1 MKKLFI
7 IISVLMASAL
17 AADAQSVTTI
27 SGEQLENVPSAHLP
41 QALAGQILG
50 LGTLE
55 GSSEPGYA
63 GITSFVRGIS
73 TLSNNSPLFV
83 VDGVIMQDYNIDY
96 ITPEEIESISLLKD
110 AAAAAIYGHKAA
122 NGVIVITTKQGRAGK
137 TAVRITADYS
147 LQQVGTKPLRLSAEE
162 YTGLR
167 KQAWIN
173 AGSIGDFQVGSG
185 DNDWYDRYVRD
196 VASMQRAGVS
206 ITGGAE
212 KIKVY
217 TNINF
222 MNQTSILRQET
233 KAYKTQP
240 RKTWVDF
247 RAKVDV
253 DITDWISA
261 DVQISGNIQN
271 NRMASQDKYD
281 DAIYNSIFNIPV
293 TMEGP
298 LTESGEV
305 ATMQNVPYPAYGLLN
320 RSGYTKMASA
330 YLFTSA
336 GLKFDFSS
344 LVKGLSI
351 SGRLAYQSSN
361 DRYNRSLQDFSRFYY
376 DYMTGEYK
384 QLGSELN
391 TNITNSVA
399 GTYQYAI
406 DYIASIDWK
415 RNFGQH
421 GVGARAY
428 SYYTEELTDI
438 MEADYP
444 SAGMPYYTH
453 TLGVQLTYDW
463 ADKVNAGVTLG
474 INGSDAFAR
483 RNRYVL
489 APTAYVSWKALD
501 WMKVRASGGIASSD
515 QFSTDYLRYLYLDY
529 IKKDGTMVLE
539 GNPDLMPELRKE
551 VNLGFDFTLPAGFS
565 ITADVFARRLDNM
578 LINLGTIVPSYQGM
592 GDTAHKYVND
602 GSLSNYGFE
611 LSLAWQKNFGDWH
624 LGVVAQWAH
633 SSNKVLDAGEVAYP
647 DGFKYA
653 HRIEGYPAGQIFGYE
668 TDGYISTEAELNE
681 YKVKYAELGIPVLGD
696 FKYKDLNGDNVINNK
711 DLAPIGKGSCPTDF
725 ASLRLSGGWKNLEV
739 DLLFY
744 GAFGYYGQVAYN
756 TDLSANG
763 IYNDLH
769 LGAWTPER
777 HAAGE
782 KITAPALRYG
792 TDTPSGEINDWN
804 VENRSFFRLK
814 NASVSYRTGCVK
826 WVLSGHNLFTVS
838 AMKSKVIDPETGSM
852 TSLPVFRVFNFGV
865 KIDF

>member
-1 MKKLFI
+1 MKKFI
-7 IISVLMASAL
+7 MIISVILGSVLTAG
-17 AADAQSVTTI
+17 AQSVTTI
-27 SGEQLENVPSAHLP
+27 SGDQLENVPSAHLP

-55 GSSEPGYA
+55 GSSELGYA
-63 GITSFVRGIS
+63 GITSYVRGIS
-73 TLSNNSPLFV
+73 SLSSSTPLFV
-83 VDGVIMQDYNIDY
+83 VDGVIMQEYNIDY

-122 NGVIVITTKQGRAGK
+122 NGVIVINTKHGSAGK
-137 TAVRITADYS
+137 TAVRVTADYS
-147 LQQVGTKPLRLSAEE
+147 LQQIGTKPLRLSAGE
-162 YTGLR
+162 YTDLR
-167 KQAWIN
+167 QQAWKN
-173 AGSIGDFQVGSG
+173 AGSIGEFQVGAG

-206 ITGGAE
+206 ISGGAE

-222 MNQTSILRQET
+222 MNQTSILKQET
-233 KAYKTQP
+233 DAYRTQP

-253 DITDWISA
+253 NISDWIAA
-261 DVQISGNIQN
+261 DVQISGNVQN
-271 NRMASQDKYD
+271 NRLAGEDKFDNELYG
-281 DAIYNSIFNIPV
+281 SIFNIPA

-298 LTESGEV
+298 VTESGDV
-305 ATMQNVPYPAYGLLN
+305 ATMPNVADPTYGMLN

-336 GLKFDFSS
+336 GLKFDLSS
-344 LVKGLSI
+344 LVDGLSI

-376 DYMTGEYK
+376 DFVTGDYK
-384 QLGSELN
+384 QLGGELN
-391 TNITNSVA
+391 TNITNSVT

-406 DYIASIDWK
+406 DYIASIDWN
-415 RNFGQH
+415 RTFGQH

-428 SYYTEELTDI
+428 SYYTEELTNI

-453 TLGVQLTYDW
+453 TMGVQLTYDW
-463 ADKVNAGVTLG
+463 AKKVNAGVTLG

-483 RNRYVL
+483 GNRYVL
-489 APTAYVSWKALD
+489 APTAYVSWKALE
-501 WMKVRASGGIASSD
+501 WMNVRASGGVASSD
-515 QFSTDYLRYLYLDY
+515 QFSTNYLRYLYLDY
-529 IKKDGTMVLE
+529 IKKDGTMVVE
-539 GNPDLMPELRKE
+539 GNPDLRPELRKE
-551 VNLGFDFTLPAGFS
+551 ANLGFDFTLPAGFS
-565 ITADVFARRLDNM
+565 ITADAFVRRLDNM
-578 LINLGTIVPSYQGM
+578 LINLGTTVPSFQGM
-592 GDTAHKYVND
+592 GNNAHRYVND

-624 LGVVAQWAH
+624 LGVEAQWAH
-633 SSNKVLDAGEVAYP
+633 SSNKVLDAGEAAYP
-647 DGFKYA
+647 AGFAYA
-653 HRIEGYPAGQIFGYE
+653 HRIEGYPAGQIFGYL
-668 TDGYISTEAELNE
+668 TDGYISTEAELSE
-681 YKVKYAELGIPVLGD
+681 YKAKYAELGVPVLGD

-711 DLAPIGKGSCPTDF
+711 DMAPIGRGSCPTDF

-744 GAFGYYGQVAYN
+744 GAFGYYGQVEYN
-756 TDLSANG
+756 TDLTANG

-826 WVLSGHNLFTVS
+826 WVVSGHNLFTVS
-838 AMKSKVIDPETGSM
+838 AMRSKRIDPETGSM
-852 TSLPVFRVFNFGV
+852 TALPAFRVFNFGV

>member
-1 MKKLFI
+1 MKKFI
-7 IISVLMASAL
+7 MIISVILGSVLTAG
-17 AADAQSVTTI
+17 AQSVTTI
-27 SGEQLENVPSAHLP
+27 SGDQLENVPSAHLP

-55 GSSEPGYA
+55 GSSELGYA
-63 GITSFVRGIS
+63 GITSYVRGIS
-73 TLSNNSPLFV
+73 SLSSSTPLFV
-83 VDGVIMQDYNIDY
+83 VDGVIMQEYNIDY

-122 NGVIVITTKQGRAGK
+122 NGVIVINTKHGSAGK
-137 TAVRITADYS
+137 TAVRVTADYS
-147 LQQVGTKPLRLSAEE
+147 LQQIGTKPLRLSAGE
-162 YTGLR
+162 YTDLR
-167 KQAWIN
+167 QQAWKN
-173 AGSIGDFQVGSG
+173 AGSIGEFQVGAG

-206 ITGGAE
+206 ISGGAE

-222 MNQTSILRQET
+222 MNQTSILKQET
-233 KAYKTQP
+233 DAYRTQP

-253 DITDWISA
+253 NISDWIAA
-261 DVQISGNIQN
+261 DVQISGNVQN
-271 NRMASQDKYD
+271 NRLAGEDKFDNELYG
-281 DAIYNSIFNIPV
+281 SIFNIPA

-298 LTESGEV
+298 VTESGDV
-305 ATMQNVPYPAYGLLN
+305 ATMPNVADPTYGMLN

-336 GLKFDFSS
+336 GLKFDLSS
-344 LVKGLSI
+344 LVDGLSI

-376 DYMTGEYK
+376 DFVTGDYK
-384 QLGSELN
+384 QLGGELN
-391 TNITNSVA
+391 TNITNSVT

-406 DYIASIDWK
+406 DYIASIDWN
-415 RNFGQH
+415 RTFGQH

-428 SYYTEELTDI
+428 SYYTEELTNI

-453 TLGVQLTYDW
+453 TMGVQLTYDW
-463 ADKVNAGVTLG
+463 AKKVNAGVTLG

-483 RNRYVL
+483 GNRYVL
-489 APTAYVSWKALD
+489 APTAYVSWKALE
-501 WMKVRASGGIASSD
+501 WMNVRASGGVASSD
-515 QFSTDYLRYLYLDY
+515 QFSTNYLRYLYLDY
-529 IKKDGTMVLE
+529 IKKDGTMVVE
-539 GNPDLMPELRKE
+539 GNPDLRPELRKE
-551 VNLGFDFTLPAGFS
+551 ANLGFDFTLPAGFS
-565 ITADVFARRLDNM
+565 ITADAFVRRLDNM
-578 LINLGTIVPSYQGM
+578 LINLGTTVPSFQGM
-592 GDTAHKYVND
+592 GNDAHRYVND

-624 LGVVAQWAH
+624 LGVEAQWAH
-633 SSNKVLDAGEVAYP
+633 SSNKVLDAGEAAYP
-647 DGFKYA
+647 AGFAYA
-653 HRIEGYPAGQIFGYE
+653 HRIEGYPAGQIFGYL
-668 TDGYISTEAELNE
+668 TDGYISTEAELSE
-681 YKVKYAELGIPVLGD
+681 YKAKYAELGVPVLGD
-696 FKYKDLNGDNVINNK
+696 FKYKDFNGDNVINNK
-711 DLAPIGKGSCPTDF
+711 DMAPIGRGSCPTDF

-744 GAFGYYGQVAYN
+744 GAFGYYGQVEYN
-756 TDLSANG
+756 TDLTANG

-826 WVLSGHNLFTVS
+826 WVVSGHNLFTVS
-838 AMKSKVIDPETGSM
+838 AMRSKRIDPETGSM
-852 TSLPVFRVFNFGV
+852 TALPAFRVFNFGV

>member
-1 MKKLFI
+1 MKKFI
-7 IISVLMASAL
+7 MIISVILGSVLTAG
-17 AADAQSVTTI
+17 AQSVTTI
-27 SGEQLENVPSAHLP
+27 SGDQLENVPSAHLP

-55 GSSEPGYA
+55 GSSELGYA
-63 GITSFVRGIS
+63 GITSYVRGIS
-73 TLSNNSPLFV
+73 SLSSSTPLFV
-83 VDGVIMQDYNIDY
+83 VDGVIMQEYNIDY

-122 NGVIVITTKQGRAGK
+122 NGVIVINTKHGSAGK
-137 TAVRITADYS
+137 TAVRVTADYS
-147 LQQVGTKPLRLSAEE
+147 LQQIGTKPLRLSAGE
-162 YTGLR
+162 YTDLR
-167 KQAWIN
+167 QQAWKN
-173 AGSIGDFQVGSG
+173 AGSIGEFQVGAG

-206 ITGGAE
+206 ISGGAE

-222 MNQTSILRQET
+222 MNQTSILKQET
-233 KAYKTQP
+233 DAYRTQP

-253 DITDWISA
+253 NISDWIAA
-261 DVQISGNIQN
+261 DVQISGNVQN
-271 NRMASQDKYD
+271 NRLAGEDKFDNELYG
-281 DAIYNSIFNIPV
+281 SIFNIPA

-298 LTESGEV
+298 VTESGDV
-305 ATMQNVPYPAYGLLN
+305 ATMPNVADPTYGMLN

-336 GLKFDFSS
+336 GLKFDLSS
-344 LVKGLSI
+344 LVDGLSI

-376 DYMTGEYK
+376 DFVTGDYK
-384 QLGSELN
+384 QLGGELN
-391 TNITNSVA
+391 TNITNSVT

-406 DYIASIDWK
+406 DYIASIDWN
-415 RNFGQH
+415 RTFGQH

-428 SYYTEELTDI
+428 SYYTEELTNI

-453 TLGVQLTYDW
+453 TMGVQLTYDW
-463 ADKVNAGVTLG
+463 AKKVNAGVTLG

-483 RNRYVL
+483 GNRYVL
-489 APTAYVSWKALD
+489 APTAYVSWKALE
-501 WMKVRASGGIASSD
+501 WMNVRASGGVASSD
-515 QFSTDYLRYLYLDY
+515 QFSTNYLRYLYLDY
-529 IKKDGTMVLE
+529 IKKDGTMVVE
-539 GNPDLMPELRKE
+539 GNPDLRPELRKE
-551 VNLGFDFTLPAGFS
+551 ANLGFDFTLPAGFS
-565 ITADVFARRLDNM
+565 ITADAFVRRLDNM
-578 LINLGTIVPSYQGM
+578 LINLGTTVPSFQGM
-592 GDTAHKYVND
+592 GNDAHRYVND

-624 LGVVAQWAH
+624 LGVEAQWAH
-633 SSNKVLDAGEVAYP
+633 SSNKVLDAGEAAYP
-647 DGFKYA
+647 AGFAYA
-653 HRIEGYPAGQIFGYE
+653 HRIEGYPAGQIFGYL
-668 TDGYISTEAELNE
+668 TDGYISTEAELSE
-681 YKVKYAELGIPVLGD
+681 YKAKYAELGVPVLGD

-711 DLAPIGKGSCPTDF
+711 DMAPIGRGSCPTDF

-744 GAFGYYGQVAYN
+744 GAFGYYGQVEYN
-756 TDLSANG
+756 TDLTANG

-826 WVLSGHNLFTVS
+826 WVVSGHNLFTVS
-838 AMKSKVIDPETGSM
+838 AMRSKRIDPETGSM
-852 TSLPVFRVFNFGV
+852 TALPAFRVFNFGV